1 MEKPDCD
8 GCIYYKYESD
18 TNAYVC
24 TSKKGCDKI
33 TKEDCL

>member
-1 MEKPDCD
+1 MKEPDCE

-24 TSKKGCDKI
+24 TSKNGCVKI
-33 TKEDCL
+33 INEVL